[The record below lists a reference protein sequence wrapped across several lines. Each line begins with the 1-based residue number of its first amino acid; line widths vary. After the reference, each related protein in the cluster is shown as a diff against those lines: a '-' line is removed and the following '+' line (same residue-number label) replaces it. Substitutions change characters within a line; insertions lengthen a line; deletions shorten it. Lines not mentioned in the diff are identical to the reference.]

1 MLSDFKSTSS
11 NVWLLLFANMSSD
24 GGMVDRFS
32 SVNVEEKNL
41 LNSSAIS
48 DLSSTIVPLSL
59 VNVPILDFVL
69 VLLRTYAK
77 NDFLSSLV
85 YVLPVLPQILFWPS

>member
-1 MLSDFKSTSS
+1 
-11 NVWLLLFANMSSD
+11 MSSD